1 MLLMVEIGTRSG
13 ICQATHRY
21 AKANNKFMKNNKDV
35 TSSYLT
41 YLDANSLYGQAMSQK
56 LPVNGFK

>member
-13 ICQATHRY
+13 ICQATHSY

-41 YLDANSLYGQAMSQK
+41 YLDANSLYG
-56 LPVNGFK
+56 